1 MYLQDEN
8 DFEDGKKIF
17 EELWEDSIP
26 IVSKENKDD
35 FKTLVLEHTWLEA
48 IPPPYLMYIR
58 VLYEYFKATDDY
70 IKTPKEIT
78 RDRFNQFFDVS
89 YQVDAIRDG
98 VAKVKKHSGCIVA
111 DVVGLGK
118 SVIASAIAANLDKR
132 TIIITP
138 PHLKT

>member
-1 MYLQDEN
+1 
-8 DFEDGKKIF
+8 
-17 EELWEDSIP
+17 
-26 IVSKENKDD
+26 
-35 FKTLVLEHTWLEA
+35 
-48 IPPPYLMYIR
+48 MYIR

-70 IKTPKEIT
+70 IKTPQEIT

-89 YQVDAIRDG
+89 YQVDAIRDC

-111 DVVGLGK
+111 DVVGLEK
-118 SVIASAIAANLDKR
+118 SIIASAIAANLGKR

>member
-8 DFEDGKKIF
+8 DFKNGKKIF

-26 IVSKENKDD
+26 TVSKENKDD

-48 IPPPYLMYIR
+48 IPTPYLMYIR

-78 RDRFNQFFDVS
+78 RNRVNQFFDAS

-98 VAKVKKHSGCIVA
+98 VAKVKNIQAVLSQM
-111 DVVGLGK
+111 L
-118 SVIASAIAANLDKR
+118 
-132 TIIITP
+132 
-138 PHLKT
+138 